1 MAKTPTQEL
10 SPQAKAYADK
20 QRAAK
25 PMKEDPA
32 DKETRENTFRVTAD
46 ELIGFIERQER
57 LIAEMTDLRDDR
69 KEVQKEA
76 KGRGYNVGVINQII
90 KLRAMDKAGHAK
102 RRSNAEDLE
111 LYMSATG
118 MDL

>member
-1 MAKTPTQEL
+1 MTKAPTQEL

-25 PMKEDPA
+25 PMKEDAA
-32 DKETRENTFRVTAD
+32 DKETRENAFRVTAD
-46 ELIGFIERQER
+46 ELISYIERQER
-57 LIAEMTDLRDDR
+57 LIAEMGDLRDDR

-76 KGRGYNVGVINQII
+76 KARGYNVGAINQII

-111 LYMSATG
+111 LYMSVTG
-118 MDL
+118 MDE